1 MKTEVQID
9 VQDLDHLGIVAG
21 IVDEIGIVEVI
32 DKEIGTDE
40 REKVSAGKVVK
51 AMIINCMGFL
61 TAPLYLFSE
70 FFEGKATEHLIGA
83 GIKASYLNDS
93 RIGRVLDQ
101 IYEYGITILFV
112 KIAILMAERFK
123 IETKI
128 AHIDGTSMAVH
139 GKYLQLEE
147 PEKEEDNLS
156 VDLPDKLNLAP
167 EDSHKEDGEDLEPVA
182 INITHGY
189 SRDRRP
195 DLKQY
200 TLSLLTTE
208 SEGIPLFMQVG
219 SGNELDQKAFAKM
232 IKEFKSQWTGA
243 APSVYV
249 MDAAFYNESNLSEFQ
264 YNIKW
269 ISRVP
274 FTIKAAKDLAQTLL
288 PEQFS
293 KSTLFKGYQ
302 FCSVCHEYAG
312 IKQLWV
318 VVESSE
324 RKSADLKSLS
334 KRISK
339 SLATKLSSL
348 KRLSNHEFACEA
360 DALTAAANFEKTLL
374 YHLLSELNIVAKPHY
389 QRKGRPRPDDKVSHY
404 TYQIK
409 STLCENEIV
418 VENHLNQTGRFIL
431 ATNLLDDE
439 RNFISL
445 LAPELDRAECAF
457 MGSPSVTHT
466 QSEKWTPD
474 LILKEYKGQQS
485 TERGFRFI
493 KDPLFFVS
501 RVFLKST
508 KRIMALAMI
517 MTLALMVYSLGQRQ
531 LRSALEQA
539 DATLPNQKGKPTS
552 HPTLRWILQCFQSV
566 HLVFIDGIKS
576 RIQLTSKQI
585 LILQFLGSS
594 SQQYYFLS

>member
-9 VQDLDHLGIVAG
+9 VQDLDHLGIIAG

-32 DKEIGTDE
+32 DREIGTDE
-40 REKVSAGKVVK
+40 REKVSAGKIVK

-83 GIKASYLNDS
+83 GIKAEYLNDS

-112 KIAILMAERFK
+112 KIASLMAERFK
-123 IETKI
+123 IDPKI
-128 AHIDGTSMAVH
+128 AHIDGTSIAVH

-147 PEKEEDNLS
+147 AEIEQDLS
-156 VDLPDKLNLAP
+156 VDLPLEQELSP
-167 EDSHKEDGEDLEPVA
+167 EDSHKKDEEDLEPVP

-189 SRDRRP
+189 SRDHRP

-249 MDAAFYNESNLSEFQ
+249 MDAAFYTESNLSEFQ

-302 FCSVCHEYAG
+302 FCSVCHEYAE

-339 SLATKLSSL
+339 SLVAKLSSL

-360 DALTAAANFEKTLL
+360 DASTAAADFEKTLP
-374 YHLLSELNIVAKPHY
+374 YHLLSELNIIAKPHY
-389 QRKGRPRPDDKVSHY
+389 QRKGRPRPDDEVSHY
-404 TYQIK
+404 TYQIQ

-418 VENHLNQTGRFIL
+418 VENYLNQTGRFIL
-431 ATNLLDDE
+431 ATNLLDEE
-439 RNFISL
+439 RNL
-445 LAPELDRAECAF
+445 LAFVPPELDPAELGR

-466 QSEKWTPD
+466 QAVQWTED

-531 LRSALEQA
+531 LRTALDQA
-539 DATLPNQKGKPTS
+539 HSTLPNQKGKPTAR
-552 HPTLRWILQCFQSV
+552 PTLRWILQCFQSV
-566 HLVFIDGIKS
+566 HLVFVDGIKS
-576 RIQLTSKQI
+576 RIQLTSRQT

>member
-1 MKTEVQID
+1 MKAEVQID
-9 VQDLDHLGIVAG
+9 VQDLDHLGIIAG

-32 DKEIGTDE
+32 DREIGTDA
-40 REKVSAGKVVK
+40 REKVSAGQIVK

-83 GIKASYLNDS
+83 GIKAEHLNDS

-101 IYEYGITILFV
+101 IYEYGITILFMR
-112 KIAILMAERFK
+112 IASLMAERFK

-147 PEKEEDNLS
+147 PELEDNSS
-156 VDLPDKLNLAP
+156 VDLPLERNSSP
-167 EDSHKEDGEDLEPVA
+167 EDSQKKDEENLEPVP

-189 SRDRRP
+189 SRDHRP

-208 SEGIPLFMQVG
+208 AEGIPLFMQVG
-219 SGNELDQKAFAKM
+219 SGNELDQKAFVKM
-232 IKEFKSQWTGA
+232 IKEFKTEWTGA
-243 APSVYV
+243 APSIYV
-249 MDAAFYNESNLSEFQ
+249 MDAAFYTESNLSEFQ

-274 FTIKAAKDLAQTLL
+274 FTIKAAKDLAQILL
-288 PEQFS
+288 PEQFT

-312 IKQLWV
+312 IKQQWV
-318 VVESSE
+318 VVESDE

-334 KRISK
+334 QRISK
-339 SLATKLSSL
+339 SLAAKLSSF
-348 KRLSNHEFACEA
+348 KRLSNHEFACES
-360 DALTAAANFEKTLL
+360 DALTAAAIFEKTLP
-374 YHLLSELNIVAKPHY
+374 YHLLTELNIIAKPHY
-389 QRKGRPRPDDKVSHY
+389 QRQGRPRPDDETSHY
-404 TYQIK
+404 TYQIE
-409 STLCENEIV
+409 STLCENQLVI
-418 VENHLNQTGRFIL
+418 ENHRNQTGRFIL
-431 ATNLLDDE
+431 ATNLLDEE
-439 RNFISL
+439 RSL
-445 LAPELDRAECAF
+445 TTSIDPEL
-457 MGSPSVTHT
+457 H
-466 QSEKWTPD
+466 QEKWTND
-474 LILKEYKGQQS
+474 LILTEYKAQQS

-531 LRSALEQA
+531 CRQALEQA
-539 DATLPNQKGKPTS
+539 HSTLPNQKGKPTAR
-552 HPTLRWILQCFQSV
+552 PTLRWILQCFQSV
-566 HLVFIDGIKS
+566 HLVFVDGIKS
-576 RIQLTSKQI
+576 RIQLSSRQI

>member
-9 VQDLDHLGIVAG
+9 VQDLDHLGIIAG
-21 IVDEIGIVEVI
+21 IVDEIGIVEII

-83 GIKASYLNDS
+83 GIKAEYLNDS

-147 PEKEEDNLS
+147 PEEE
-156 VDLPDKLNLAP
+156 
-167 EDSHKEDGEDLEPVA
+167 EEDLEPVP

-189 SRDRRP
+189 SRDHRP

-243 APSVYV
+243 VPSIYV

-264 YNIKW
+264 YSIKW

-288 PEQFS
+288 PEQFT

-318 VVESSE
+318 VVESLE

-339 SLATKLSSL
+339 SLAAKLSSL
-348 KRLSNHEFACEA
+348 KRLSNHEFACET
-360 DALTAAANFEKTLL
+360 DALTAASDFEKTLP
-374 YHLLSELNIVAKPHY
+374 YHLLSELNIIAKPHY
-389 QRKGRPRPDDKVSHY
+389 QRKGRPRPDDEVSHY
-404 TYQIK
+404 TYQIQ
-409 STLCENEIV
+409 STLCENEV
-418 VENHLNQTGRFIL
+418 VIENHLNQTGRFIL
-431 ATNLLDDE
+431 ATNLLDEE
-439 RNFISL
+439 RNSIALF
-445 LAPELDRAECAF
+445 APELYPE
-457 MGSPSVTHT
+457 
-466 QSEKWTPD
+466 QWTEE

-485 TERGFRFI
+485 TEQGFRFI

-531 LRSALEQA
+531 LRRALEQA
-539 DATLPNQKGKPTS
+539 DSTLPNQKGKPTVR
-552 HPTLRWILQCFQSV
+552 PTLRWILQCFQSV
-566 HLVFIDGIKS
+566 HLVFVDGIKS